1 MTKRSRG
8 RPRAEEENELPA
20 KILAEALAL
29 LDSEGFERLTM
40 RAVAKRANVNPMTI
54 YHHFKDRDGLIGAL
68 ADIVYADVVSPSEGA
83 ARFRIE
89 GLLKAYR
96 TRVVRHPGLTLA
108 IFNQSAELP
117 DHARRITDNLTK
129 LLEDLGLSPSRAL
142 LWVHIL
148 VDYTHG
154 AALAAAI
161 GGRNGGSLSAAIDEE
176 LGNYERAITELLDRL
191 EAWRE

>member
-8 RPRAEEENELPA
+8 RPRAEEESELPA

-40 RAVAKRANVNPMTI
+40 RAVAMRASVNPMTI
-54 YHHFKDRDGLIGAL
+54 YHHFQDRDGLIGAL
-68 ADIVYADVVSPSEGA
+68 ANIVYADAVPPSEGTV
-83 ARFRIE
+83 RSRIE
-89 GLLKAYR
+89 GLLRAYR
-96 TRVVRHPGLTLA
+96 TTVVRHPGLTLA
-108 IFNQSAELP
+108 IFNQAVALP
-117 DHARRITDNLTK
+117 AHARRITDSLTNL
-129 LLEDLGLSPSRAL
+129 LGELGLSPLRAL

-161 GGRNGGSLSAAIDEE
+161 GGKNGSSLRAAIDEE
-176 LGNYERAITELLDRL
+176 LGNYEHAISELLDCL
-191 EAWRE
+191 EG